1 MQFVSKKLSH
11 RFFAFMILLALT
23 PIGITG
29 YVTYLLT
36 HRALTT
42 TGAQH
47 LMTIAEEFKNTKTV
61 FS

>member
-1 MQFVSKKLSH
+1 
-11 RFFAFMILLALT
+11 MILLALT